1 MRWASRPDAI
11 AAGAY
16 LDTLDFKFAVGEHLA
31 KTAVEIPP
39 LICTT
44 FYFKSGNVYKRGMGF
59 VAADWVRRH
68 PMALIGSPRFQQ
80 ARPRSAG

>member
-31 KTAVEIPP
+31 KTAVEIPHLYALLFTSSRVTYINGEWVSSP
-39 LICTT
+39 LTGC
-44 FYFKSGNVYKRGMGF
+44 
-59 VAADWVRRH
+59 
-68 PMALIGSPRFQQ
+68 
-80 ARPRSAG
+80 AGILWP